1 MARRMLKDTA
11 APLPGNQ
18 GPGGSGAGPAESTVR
33 MASGWPANGAS
44 LGQRA
49 KRFRNAGL
57 GQSDQVPDEFASQ
70 VMTVDLLGRQ
80 SFGLQERGCGLTDVS
95 PLRVCSRHVKEETCL
110 SLRGKTRWCNLLSDL
125 WRKAGVPRLHS
136 CAYGDPDAGKVPF
149 GAYAAAWIR
158 ERELTATTRQLYG
171 SLLRHHLEPAF
182 GAINVAEISPPL
194 VRRWRADKLAAGTG
208 PTTVAKAYALLR
220 AMMGTAVADQM
231 IRRNPCTIKGASTM
245 HTPERP
251 TATVQE
257 VYDLADAIQPRYRA
271 LVLMA
276 GFLGLRWG
284 ELVGLHRRDVDL
296 EHGSVRVRRAVAELF
311 NGRQEIKAPKSAAG
325 KRTVAIPSAIVA
337 DIRDHLERYA
347 EPGADGRVFTGAKGA
362 TPRRNHF
369 NLLWRRA
376 CADAGINGLHFHDL
390 RHAGNTLAASTGAS
404 TRELMSR
411 MGHST
416 ARAELI
422 YQHASADR
430 DRPIADAVS
439 GLVKKGR
446 KRGRVRA
453 RRKIRSPTGTLRA
466 RGLIGA
472 PGHD

>member
-1 MARRMLKDTA
+1 MAGKRQFGRVRKLPSGRYQARYLGPDGQDRPAPETFRTKRDADAWLADKQTEMRR
-11 APLPGNQ
+11 
-18 GPGGSGAGPAESTVR
+18 
-33 MASGWPANGAS
+33 
-44 LGQRA
+44 
-49 KRFRNAGL
+49 
-57 GQSDQVPDEFASQ
+57 
-70 VMTVDLLGRQ
+70 
-80 SFGLQERGCGLTDVS
+80 
-95 PLRVCSRHVKEETCL
+95 
-110 SLRGKTRWCNLLSDL
+110 
-125 WRKAGVPRLHS
+125 
-136 CAYGDPDAGKVPF
+136 GDWHDPEAGKVPF
-149 GAYAAAWIR
+149 GSYAAAWIR

-231 IRRNPCTIKGASTM
+231 IRRNPCTIKGASTV

-251 TATVQE
+251 TATVRE
-257 VYDLADAIQPRYRA
+257 VYDLADAIQPRYRT

-284 ELVGLHRRDVDL
+284 ELVGLHRRDIDL

-347 EPGADGRVFTGAKGA
+347 EPGADGRVFIGAKGA

-376 CADAGINGLHFHDL
+376 CADAGINGMHFHDL
-390 RHAGNTLAASTGAS
+390 RHTGNTLAASTGAS
-404 TRELMSR
+404 TRELMAR

-416 ARAELI
+416 ARAALI

-430 DRPIADAVS
+430 DRLIAEAVS

-446 KRGRVRA
+446 KRGA
-453 RRKIRSPTGTLRA
+453 RRSKKKDQKPNGHAAGTE
-466 RGLIGA
+466 
-472 PGHD
+472 D